1 MHIREFSIMNAL
13 GTNEAVLKNWA
24 AGTAPGLVESD
35 RWLASGEKAYFGT
48 VPEALPEMPEEFAGH
63 ASRNNRLLLA
73 CFQAREAA
81 FRREIAR
88 FAPERVGV
96 ILGTSTSGS
105 DEADRYFRGNADSE
119 HFHGYAQELG
129 DPSRFLSQY
138 LGLKGISFTV
148 STACTSSTRAFVS
161 AARLIR
167 AGILDAALVGGADT
181 LARMPI
187 NGFNALGALS
197 RDICR
202 PFAGDRH
209 GITIGEAAG
218 LFFMARDGGKVRL
231 LGYGETS
238 DGYHMTAPDPEGK
251 EAAHA
256 MQEALERAHLAASNI
271 TYLNLHGTGTAL
283 NDAAEARAV
292 QKVFPAGVLSSSTKM
307 YTGHTLGAAGCTEA
321 GLLCLLLTAGED
333 FTAPKALDAADYDP
347 ALPAIGYMTK
357 PSRIPRGPMMT
368 NNFAFGGNNVSL
380 IFGANN
386 D

>member
-1 MHIREFSIMNAL
+1 L
-13 GTNEAVLKNWA
+13 
-24 AGTAPGLVESD
+24 ESD
-35 RWLASGEKAYFGT
+35 KWLASGEKAYFGT
-48 VPEALPEMPEEFAGH
+48 VPETLPCLPPEFSLHE
-63 ASRNNRLLLA
+63 SRNNRLLLA
-73 CFQAREAA
+73 CFQAKEAA
-81 FRREIAR
+81 FRRGLAE

-105 DEADRYFRGNADSE
+105 DEADRYFCGAGTED
-119 HFHGYAQELG
+119 FHGYAQELG

-161 AARLIR
+161 AARLIK
-167 AGILDAALVGGADT
+167 AGMLDAALVGGADT

-197 RDICR
+197 KDVCR
-202 PFAGDRH
+202 PFAADRR

-218 LFFMARDGGKVRL
+218 LFLMTREGGAVRL
-231 LGYGETS
+231 MGYGETS
-238 DGYHMTAPDPEGK
+238 DGYHMTAPDPEGTK
-251 EAAHA
+251 AAHA
-256 MQEALERAHLAASNI
+256 MEEALERAHLKASDI

-283 NDAAEARAV
+283 NDEAEARAV
-292 QKVFPAGVLSSSTKM
+292 HKVFPQGVPCSSTKM

-321 GLLCLLLTAGED
+321 GLLCLLLTAPED
-333 FTAPKALDAADYDP
+333 FTAPKAIDAADYDP
-347 ALPAIGYMTK
+347 ALPAIGCFTEDT
-357 PSRIPRGPMMT
+357 RIVRGPMMT

>member
-1 MHIREFSIMNAL
+1 MHIREFSIINAL

-24 AGTAPGLVESD
+24 QGRAPGLLESD
-35 RWLASGEKAYFGT
+35 KWLASGEKAYFGT
-48 VPEALPEMPEEFAGH
+48 VPETLPCLPPEFSLHE
-63 ASRNNRLLLA
+63 SRNNRLLLA
-73 CFQAREAA
+73 CFQAKEAA
-81 FRREIAR
+81 FRRGLAE

-105 DEADRYFRGNADSE
+105 DEADRYFCGAGTED
-119 HFHGYAQELG
+119 FHGYAQELG

-161 AARLIR
+161 AARLIK
-167 AGILDAALVGGADT
+167 AGMLDAALVGGADT

-197 RDICR
+197 KDVCR
-202 PFAGDRH
+202 PFAADRR

-218 LFFMARDGGKVRL
+218 LFLMTREGGAVRL
-231 LGYGETS
+231 MGYGETS
-238 DGYHMTAPDPEGK
+238 DGYHMTAPDPEGTK
-251 EAAHA
+251 AAHA
-256 MQEALERAHLAASNI
+256 MEEALERAHLKASDI
-271 TYLNLHGTGTAL
+271 AYLNLHGTGTAL
-283 NDAAEARAV
+283 NDEAEARAV
-292 QKVFPAGVLSSSTKM
+292 HRVFPQGVPCSSTKM

-321 GLLCLLLTAGED
+321 GLLCLLLTAPED
-333 FTAPKALDAADYDP
+333 VTVPKAIDAADYDP
-347 ALPAIGYMTK
+347 ALPAIGCFTEAA
-357 PSRIPRGPMMT
+357 RIVRGPMMT